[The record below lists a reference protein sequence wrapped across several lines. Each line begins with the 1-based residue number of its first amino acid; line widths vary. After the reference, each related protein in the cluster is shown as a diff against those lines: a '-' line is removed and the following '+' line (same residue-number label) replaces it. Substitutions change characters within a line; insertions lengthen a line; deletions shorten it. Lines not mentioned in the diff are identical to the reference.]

1 MSSRPAVGGWALRAH
16 AACDW
21 LFWVMTVNAL
31 WYLFTLAGAVVL
43 GAAPA
48 SVAASE
54 LTRRRLRGEVF
65 PAVRTF
71 AAAWRREFWR
81 ANAVLAPVLM
91 IGAIL
96 AVNAIGL
103 AGAGALAQ
111 APGILTLAALV
122 LAFALFAVVLPLYV
136 HYELPLRAYVLTASR
151 WMLRNLAHALLLIL
165 AGVVVVTASMIL
177 PGIIP
182 FLSLG
187 AWLTIDTA
195 LCLAFFAAN
204 DRHLIESVP
213 AAAR

>member
-1 MSSRPAVGGWALRAH
+1 MSVSATRTRIPV
-16 AACDW
+16 
-21 LFWVMTVNAL
+21 
-31 WYLFTLAGAVVL
+31 LADLVPGARVRDVVL
-43 GAAPA
+43 TLIGTAFITVSGYIVIPLPFTPVPISLATFAVLLTGATLGPLRGAASA
-48 SVAASE
+48 G
-54 LTRRRLRGEVF
+54 LY
-65 PAVRTF
+65 
-71 AAAWRREFWR
+71 
-81 ANAVLAPVLM
+81 LALGV
-91 IGAIL
+91 IGVPL
-96 AVNAIGL
+96 
-103 AGAGALAQ
+103 
-111 APGILTLAALV
+111 
-122 LAFALFAVVLPLYV
+122 FALFAVVLPLYV